1 MFGVS
6 HESASGRSWSGASQT
21 RSSRWRF
28 SCNQEVVSKCAV
40 GCGPNLIRSARVR
53 PAGCCRANQV
63 RVFRLL
69 DALGLSNLVR
79 AAVFGRR
86 TLTGRIRFGAFRR
99 GELPHS
105 EKPSWFAHPANQVQK
120 MPFRS
125 KLQVMLSW
133 IVL

>member
-79 AAVFGRR
+79 AAVFWPADADRANQVR
-86 TLTGRIRFGAFRR
+86 AFRR
-99 GELPHS
+99 GELPILTRLPDS
-105 EKPSWFAHPANQVQK
+105 LGSRMSCAAVFWPADAEGA
-120 MPFRS
+120 
-125 KLQVMLSW
+125 
-133 IVL
+133 